1 MYVTEMA
8 MVVIMKPP
16 KQANK
21 YIGRVHDQLIITVQ
35 QRMSKA
41 KIRWGGGGGGG
52 RERDLLVKKLVGQR
66 KD

>member
-41 KIRWGGGGGGG
+41 KIRWGEGGGG
-52 RERDLLVKKLVGQR
+52 REIYW
-66 KD
+66 